1 LDLRPGSRGHGES
14 TGSMAVSEKALIERQ
29 QLSLS
34 DPSRP
39 TVEIWNSDR
48 RSLQALGNLI
58 FEADLM
64 LETTLSYP
72 K

>member
-1 LDLRPGSRGHGES
+1 
-14 TGSMAVSEKALIERQ
+14 MAVSEKALIERQ